1 MEDRYDSADHPGHGI
16 WPLYVGLFLVL
27 LSFFIMLVA
36 SSRTDMAKAPA
47 VGEIPR
53 VMPEA
58 QSGRARPEDD
68 RFAATATALGELGG
82 DLAGLLRLARSEQAG
97 RGEDLRVTLPVSELF
112 APSSAE
118 LREETTPFIDRIV
131 AALGAPP
138 PGSRLDLSFSLDRP
152 KGEPRGNEFALA
164 VRRDGAFARALVAR
178 GAPPAAIA
186 IGIAPGES
194 GLALLA
200 FRYRAIRPAFS
211 GRVP

>member
-58 QSGRARPEDD
+58 QSARARPEDD
-68 RFAATATALGELGG
+68 RFTPTATALGELGG
-82 DLAGLLRLARSEQAG
+82 DLAGLLRLARGEQAG
-97 RGEDLRVTLPVSELF
+97 RGEELRVTLPVSELF
-112 APSSAE
+112 APNSAE

-152 KGEPRGNEFALA
+152 KGEREATSSRWRSAATEPSPAPSSR
-164 VRRDGAFARALVAR
+164 VAR
-178 GAPPAAIA
+178 RRPPSPSASLRVS
-186 IGIAPGES
+186 PG
-194 GLALLA
+194 
-200 FRYRAIRPAFS
+200 
-211 GRVP
+211 

>member
-1 MEDRYDSADHPGHGI
+1 MEDWYDSADGPGNGI

-36 SSRTDMAKAPA
+36 SSRTEMAKAPA
-47 VGEIPR
+47 VGQTPR
-53 VMPEA
+53 VRPEA
-58 QSGRARPEDD
+58 QSGRSRPEED
-68 RFAATATALGELGG
+68 RPTPTATALGELGG
-82 DLAGLLRLARSEQAG
+82 DLAGLLRLARGEQAG
-97 RGEDLRVTLPVSELF
+97 RGEELRVTLPVSELF
-112 APSSAE
+112 ASNSAE

-138 PGSRLDLSFSLDRP
+138 PGSRLDLSFSLNRP
-152 KGEPRGNEFALA
+152 KGEPQGDEFALA
-164 VRRDGAFARALVAR
+164 IRRDAAFARTLVAR

-200 FRYRAIRPAFS
+200 FRYRAIKPASS